1 MRDYWTRNQNYSNMK
16 GPLRE
21 IKPGETFYLY
31 GKKIHYVGV
40 VTTGDEPVH
49 VYWQYNKYKQ
59 RRAYTSE
66 PEWSFEITW
75 EFMQKSKR
83 KK

>member
-1 MRDYWTRNQNYSNMK
+1 MK

-21 IKPGETFYLY
+21 IKPGETFYLF

-49 VYWQYNKYKQ
+49 VYWKWNNNKQWRVYVAVEQ
-59 RRAYTSE
+59 SV
-66 PEWSFEITW
+66 FEMDW
-75 EFMQKSKR
+75 EYMTKTKPKR
-83 KK
+83 KLIY